1 MELLRRLPL
10 YAIEIPEN
18 MKDTLNDL
26 LSRYQHLSDY
36 GETKLGVL
44 IGFNSALIFGLLAIF
59 QDQGMIVQYF
69 ILGIVLLNS
78 LSLFFAFSGV
88 FAKRKNNHSGSQ
100 NAELKNYYYYK
111 YVAQLNE
118 STLRNNLIEDYNLE
132 SKNLQ
137 LEKDICNQIVVLA
150 RNADRKFRF
159 FNVAMNF
166 TIASLI
172 TPVGLLFFHIYN
184 NSDW

>member
-1 MELLRRLPL
+1 
-10 YAIEIPEN
+10 
-18 MKDTLNDL
+18 MKETLDNL

-44 IGFNSALIFGLLAIF
+44 IAFNSALIFGLLAIF
-59 QDQGMIVQYF
+59 KDQNELIRYVIMA
-69 ILGIVLLNS
+69 LVLLNAT
-78 LSLFFAFSGV
+78 SLFFAFSGV
-88 FAKRKNNHSGSQ
+88 FAKRKNNHSSS
-100 NAELKNYYYYK
+100 ELKESKNYYYYK

-118 STLRNNLIEDYNLE
+118 SSLRENLAKDYKLE

-150 RNADRKFRF
+150 RNADRKFKF
-159 FNVAMNF
+159 FNIAMNF

-172 TPVGLLFFHIYN
+172 TPIGLLVFHIYN
-184 NSDW
+184 NPD